1 MNKTGYVIACDFHK
15 RVMRTNVVGTSTLTL
30 TGSFEETPSM
40 KVYLRDHSNMS
51 EPHLNVKD
59 VAEVFD
65 SREEAIEVANKFNDM
80 TFDEGKIVCRVES
93 V

>member
-1 MNKTGYVIACDFHK
+1 MKKTGYVIACDFHK
-15 RVMRTNVVGTSTLTL
+15 RIMKTNVIGESTLTL
-30 TGSFEETPSM
+30 TGDFEETPSM

-65 SREEAIEVANKFNDM
+65 NEEKATEIANKFNDM
-80 TFDEGKIVCRVES
+80 TFDEGKIVCHVERI
-93 V
+93 

>member
-15 RVMRTNVVGTSTLTL
+15 RVMRTQAIGESTLAL

-51 EPHLNVKD
+51 EPRLNVKD

-65 SREEAIEVANKFNDM
+65 NKEEAIEVANKFNDM
-80 TFDEGKIVCRVES
+80 TFDEGKIVCHVERI
-93 V
+93 